1 MKKNMG
7 LTDRIIRL
15 IVAVVIVVLQ
25 QAAIIQGT
33 LAIVLLIIA
42 AIFVLTSIIS
52 FCPMYVL
59 FGISTC
65 KKSEK
70 KS

>member
-25 QAAIIQGT
+25 QAAIIQGP

-42 AIFVLTSIIS
+42 AVFVLTSIIS
-52 FCPMYVL
+52 WCPMYVP
-59 FGISTC
+59 FGIKTC
-65 KKSEK
+65 KKEEK

>member
-25 QAAIIQGT
+25 QAGIITGT
-33 LAIVLLIIA
+33 LAMVLLVFA
-42 AIFVLTSIIS
+42 AVFVLTSLIS
-52 FCPMYVL
+52 WCPMYL
-59 FGISTC
+59 PFKISTC
-65 KKSEK
+65 QKEEK
-70 KS
+70 KG

>member
-15 IVAVVIVVLQ
+15 IVAVIIVVLQ
-25 QAAIIQGT
+25 QASIITGT
-33 LAIVLLIIA
+33 LATVLLVIA
-42 AIFVLTSIIS
+42 AIFVLSSVIS
-52 FCPMYVL
+52 RCPMYVL
-59 FGISTC
+59 LGISTC

-70 KS
+70 K